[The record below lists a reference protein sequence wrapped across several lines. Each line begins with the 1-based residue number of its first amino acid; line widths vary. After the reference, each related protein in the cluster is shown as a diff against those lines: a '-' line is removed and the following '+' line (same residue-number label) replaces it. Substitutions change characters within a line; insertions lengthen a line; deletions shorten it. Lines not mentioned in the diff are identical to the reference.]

1 MTLTY
6 PVVENKTAPSSNY
19 VLLHDVSWEQLEQL
33 DITLAGTGARLTYLD
48 GVLEIMSPF
57 FSEHE
62 DLKKTIAMLLE
73 AYMRIKNIRFY
84 CRGSATLGRQDNKG
98 RCEPH
103 ESYNLETKKPIPDLI
118 LEVTVTSGGID
129 KLEIYKR
136 LGVPEVWYWED
147 GLVTVYSLQASVYQ
161 KVTQSV
167 LLPELDLELIARYSR
182 MADPSGQPVWRD
194 GNRHRQQVDQYDA
207 VTEYSQIIAV

>member
-1 MTLTY
+1 MFMTLTS
-6 PVVENKTAPSSNY
+6 PAVENKTAPSSNY

-48 GVLEIMSPF
+48 GILEIMSPL
-57 FSEHE
+57 SDDHE
-62 DLKKTIAMLLE
+62 DSKKTLAMLLE

-84 CRGSATLGRQDNKG
+84 GRGSATLGRSQNSG
-98 RCEPH
+98 RREPD
-103 ESYNLETKKPIPDLI
+103 ESYNLETKKPVPDLI
-118 LEVTVTSGGID
+118 LEVTVTSGGIN

-136 LGVPEVWYWED
+136 LGIPEVWYWED
-147 GLVTVYSLQASVYQ
+147 GLVSVYSLQSGMYQ

-167 LLPELDLELIARYSR
+167 LLPELDLELIARCSR
-182 MADPSGQPVWRD
+182 MA
-194 GNRHRQQVDQYDA
+194 DQYDA

>member
-1 MTLTY
+1 MTLTS
-6 PVVENKTAPSSNY
+6 PAVENKTAPSSNY

-33 DITLAGTGARLTYLD
+33 DITLAGTGAQLTYLD
-48 GVLEIMSPF
+48 AVLEIMSPF
-57 FSEHE
+57 LSEHE

-84 CRGSATLGRQDNKG
+84 CRGSATLGRQNNKG

-136 LGVPEVWYWED
+136 LEVPEVWYWNS
-147 GLVTVYSLQASVYQ
+147 GLISVYSLQADGYKKFTKSA
-161 KVTQSV
+161 
-167 LLPELDLELIARYSR
+167 LLPNLDIELIARYSR
-182 MADPSGQPVWRD
+182 MA
-194 GNRHRQQVDQYDA
+194 DQYDA